1 MVTPKRWKLGRAHS
15 KAHSLMPSLYL
26 GVGVGGWGAGQSL
39 LRGTPCQFLCGQ
51 MPHHLPP
58 TPSPSPSQLGQR
70 DPGPGS
76 SRRQVA
82 SSSASINREALEPRA
97 AELRQRERVPV
108 RPERWL
114 APSSGGA
121 HLQPHGGRCL
131 GNCSRR
137 GLDGRS
143 RAPAALRGA
152 PMSRLPDRERAPDGN
167 DSRGLT
173 SRCRWIR
180 GPGGGLFVSP

>member
-1 MVTPKRWKLGRAHS
+1 MVVTPERWKLGRAHS
-15 KAHSLMPSLYL
+15 KAHSLMPRLYL
-26 GVGVGGWGAGQSL
+26 GAGIGGWGAGQSL
-39 LRGTPCQFLCGQ
+39 LRGTPCQSLCGQ

-58 TPSPSPSQLGQR
+58 RRPPALPSSGRETLAPGQAGGRSPAAQ
-70 DPGPGS
+70 
-76 SRRQVA
+76 QVL
-82 SSSASINREALEPRA
+82 IEAREPRA